1 MHTNNHRQIQP
12 KELFMKKARALM
24 TALAGAGFVAAFLAG
39 CGKNT
44 STTAETTAAPAAN
57 VVTPAEKNSFN
68 EVTSHLDAGGNF
80 YMYLGTEQILN
91 GLSGK
96 MASWRGVISSLPNV
110 KDQDRDNLMHAFDLV
125 TNLIKDSGIE
135 DVSGFG
141 VSSVEIE
148 TNFYRTKT
156 VLHHYKGRGDGWIW
170 TAFGTKPHDLDDVSL
185 LPASTV
191 FAAFNDLDAQ
201 QVWSGLEKDLT
212 DADITGVADGIAKVK
227 DGFEKGTGLRLDDV
241 LGSLSGGFGIIITL
255 NDDKI
260 VDLPGG
266 PGGSMKIPDP
276 GILIA
281 AKVKDDL
288 IFNRLE
294 MAMTNTRMAVAKTD
308 KDGLKMR
315 TLSVPF
321 PIPITLRPSIARSG
335 DYLFLATSDTLIEQ
349 CLAVKNGKDPGLK
362 ATDQFKKLAAN
373 VPAQGNR
380 FVYVSKRLGQTTQD
394 IQQQVA
400 DRASMRN
407 PAAGE
412 LMQKVTSLFPPYDLY
427 AVAANTDEGWMQ
439 TMNGSLDYSKLVVM
453 SAMAV
458 PAVAAG
464 MVLPALAKAKA
475 KAQEATCR
483 SNLRQIQIAKQ
494 RWARENNKTSSDTP
508 TWDDLA
514 PYLSQRT
521 IMNCPSSGTYS
532 INSVG
537 EQPTCSVHSHG
548 SDN

>member
-1 MHTNNHRQIQP
+1 MNRKRTI
-12 KELFMKKARALM
+12 L
-24 TALAGAGFVAAFLAG
+24 TTLAGVGLIAAFLSG

-44 STTAETTAAPAAN
+44 STQTETSTAPSAN
-57 VVTPAEKNSFN
+57 VVTPAVKNSFN

-80 YMYLGTEQILN
+80 YMYLGTEQLLN

-96 MASWRGVISSLPNV
+96 MASWRGIASSLPNM
-110 KDQDRDNLMHAFDLV
+110 KDQDRDNLLHAFDLV

-141 VSSVEIE
+141 ASSVEIE

-191 FAAFNDLDAQ
+191 FAAFDDLDAQ
-201 QVWSGLEKDLT
+201 QLWSGLEKDLS

-227 DGFEKGTGLRLDDV
+227 DGFEKGTGLKLDDV
-241 LGSLSGGFGIIITL
+241 LASLGGGFGIIITL

-260 VDLPGG
+260 VSLPGG
-266 PGGSMKIPDP
+266 PEGSMKIPDP

-281 AKVKDDL
+281 LKVKDDL
-288 IFNRLE
+288 IFNRLQ

-308 KDGLKMR
+308 KADLKMR
-315 TLSVPF
+315 TMTVPF

-335 DYLFLATSDTLIEQ
+335 NFLFLATSDTLIEE

-362 ATDQFKKLAAN
+362 ATEQFKKLAAN
-373 VPAQGNR
+373 VPTQGNR
-380 FVYVSKRLGQTTQD
+380 FVYVSKRLGQTSLD
-394 IQQQVA
+394 IQQQIA
-400 DRASMRN
+400 DRASTRS
-407 PAAGE
+407 PAAGQ
-412 LMQKVTSLFPPYDLY
+412 LMQKVSSLFPPYDLY
-427 AVAANTDEGWMQ
+427 AVAANTDEGWTQ

-453 SAMAV
+453 SAAAV
-458 PAVAAG
+458 PAIVAA
-464 MVLPALAKAKA
+464 VAIPNFVKAKA
-475 KAQEATCR
+475 RAQENACR
-483 SNLRQIQIAKQ
+483 NNLRQIQAAKQ
-494 RWARENNKTSSDTP
+494 QWARNNNKSGTDTP

-514 PYLSQRT
+514 PYLSRRT
-521 IMNCPSSGTYS
+521 IMNCPSGGTYS

-548 SDN
+548 SND